1 MRSCADW
8 LIVHGGFDRHTADAL
23 LRAGQAAR
31 ELPAIGEAFSAGKL
45 SLDKVRSLSTVA
57 TAEDQELWMELA
69 RQASPPQLDRMC
81 REARNV
87 KLIDAPERAHAQRAQ
102 RGLRFRWDELGMLRL
117 NGALPSEEGALV
129 RAVVESFER
138 RLAAERSARPIEP
151 DPAEDPAAALRA
163 DALVMACH
171 TASGGDQ
178 GGSPQP
184 SPVQMVVHVDAGVL
198 TGETSNGRCHVEN
211 GPALSTAVARRLGC
225 DAEIVTFTERDG
237 LPIDAGRAR
246 QIVSPRKRRAVQS
259 RDRICRFP
267 GCAVPANRTQ
277 PHHIDHWFD
286 LGPTETWNLVSLCTY
301 HHNRHHDGE
310 FDIRRTAEGDLRFE
324 TRDRLIGMA
333 TAGCWKRPRVRA
345 GPG

>member
-1 MRSCADW
+1 M
-8 LIVHGGFDRHTADAL
+8 
-23 LRAGQAAR
+23 R
-31 ELPAIGEAFSAGKL
+31 ELPEVAASFSAGEL

-57 TAEDQELWMELA
+57 TAEDQGLWVEQA
-69 RQASPPQLDRMC
+69 RTASPPQLARIC
-81 REARNV
+81 RETHNAELV
-87 KLIDAPERAHAQRAQ
+87 DAPERARAQRAQ

-117 NGALPSEEGALV
+117 SGALPPDEGALV

-138 RLAAERSARPIEP
+138 RLAAERSARPIAP
-151 DPAEDPAAALRA
+151 DPAEDPPAALRA

-171 TASGGDQ
+171 TASGGDP
-178 GGSPQP
+178 GSNGPRP

-198 TGETSNGRCHVEN
+198 TGGTPNGRCHVDN

-225 DAEIVTFTERDG
+225 DAEVLTLTERDG

-246 QIVSPRKRRAVQS
+246 QIVSPRKRLAVQS
-259 RDRICRFP
+259 RDRTCRFP
-267 GCAVPANRTQ
+267 GCPVPANRTQ

-286 LGPTETWNLVSLCTY
+286 LGPTELWNLVSLCTY
-301 HHNRHHDGE
+301 HHHRHHDGE

-333 TAGCWKRPRVRA
+333 TGGCWKRPRVRA